1 MIDRRRKASPSLTKD
16 VGCSGVVQDEIRL
29 EFFCRRA
36 TFPKGKWK
44 WNRSGGGSW
53 QKNRQPPHGNT
64 RRTEHLIVFHG
75 ENEVYEPIL
84 PSSPFLPRFRRKGS
98 SYRGRGKGTISFFL
112 PDQFEIACPFS
123 GRSTTSRY
131 IVYTGPTSAPKP
143 ASPGFK
149 FSKLDD
155 WPFREWNLLTN
166 SEDGSTI
173 QLLCG
178 EISN

>member
-1 MIDRRRKASPSLTKD
+1 MDLGRKIGNRRVETHAGPSILSYFTEKTK
-16 VGCSGVVQDEIRL
+16 CTNPSFRL
-29 EFFCRRA
+29 
-36 TFPKGKWK
+36 
-44 WNRSGGGSW
+44 
-53 QKNRQPPHGNT
+53 
-64 RRTEHLIVFHG
+64 
-75 ENEVYEPIL
+75 L
-84 PSSPFLPRFRRKGS
+84 PSFRVSAVKDPV
-98 SYRGRGKGTISFFL
+98 RGRGKGTISFFL

>member
-1 MIDRRRKASPSLTKD
+1 MVDLGRKIGNRRVETHARPSILSYFTGKTK
-16 VGCSGVVQDEIRL
+16 CTNPSFRL
-29 EFFCRRA
+29 L
-36 TFPKGKWK
+36 
-44 WNRSGGGSW
+44 S
-53 QKNRQPPHGNT
+53 
-64 RRTEHLIVFHG
+64 
-75 ENEVYEPIL
+75 L
-84 PSSPFLPRFRRKGS
+84 PRFRFRRKGS
-98 SYRGRGKGTISFFL
+98 SYRGRGGERFHFSSRIS
-112 PDQFEIACPFS
+112 S
-123 GRSTTSRY
+123 KSRVLLAAELAVIY
-131 IVYTGPTSAPKP
+131 IYIYVGQTCAPKP

>member
-1 MIDRRRKASPSLTKD
+1 MIEEQLDRRKKESPSLTKD
-16 VGCSGVVQDEIRL
+16 PEVVQDEIRV
-29 EFFCRRA
+29 FFAGGPRS
-36 TFPKGKWK
+36 PKG
-44 WNRSGGGSW
+44 NESGRSDGGSW
-53 QKNRQPPHGNT
+53 QKNRQPPRGNT
-64 RRTEHLIVFHG
+64 RQAEHLIVFHG

-84 PSSPFLPRFRRKGS
+84 PSSLPSAFPVPPKRIQLPWKG
-98 SYRGRGKGTISFFL
+98 RGTISFFL

-123 GRSTTSRY
+123 GRTSCY
-131 IVYTGPTSAPKP
+131 IYIYVGQTCAPKP

>member
-1 MIDRRRKASPSLTKD
+1 MDLGRKIGNRRVETHAGPSILSYFTEKTK
-16 VGCSGVVQDEIRL
+16 CTNPSFRL
-29 EFFCRRA
+29 LPSFRVSA
-36 TFPKGKWK
+36 VKDPVTV
-44 WNRSGGGSW
+44 GGG
-53 QKNRQPPHGNT
+53 RE
-64 RRTEHLIVFHG
+64 RFHF
-75 ENEVYEPIL
+75 
-84 PSSPFLPRFRRKGS
+84 SSRIS
-98 SYRGRGKGTISFFL
+98 SKS
-112 PDQFEIACPFS
+112 PFS